1 MAIQLLS
8 SDIVNQI
15 AAGEVIE
22 NPSAVVKELVEN
34 SLDANSSIIEI
45 ELEQSG
51 LKKIVI
57 KDNGDGISKDDL
69 LKAPLRHATSKISSF
84 EDLYSISTMGFRGE
98 ALASIFSIA
107 KTKIISLEKNCSQAY
122 EITSDDISKVQI
134 GACSKGT
141 TIIVNDL
148 FYNTPARK
156 KYLKSETMELKKII
170 DIVRRFELIHY
181 DKKIILKHNGTIL
194 VNKPVFKTQ
203 KENLEYVLGKDVRGK
218 LVEVNYEFRGIK
230 IKGFIGNPT
239 QITYSYKK
247 NQYFFVN
254 SRYIK
259 SKVLSD
265 ALYSGFLSKLMTN
278 RHPLYFLE
286 IEIDPEIIDV
296 NVHPTKVEIRFE
308 DEQTIYTTM
317 ESAIL
322 ETFKTSLLFKE
333 FNQDEKKEEDVKLES
348 FSQELEAKGE
358 RVSGRVEEK
367 KSYFTTENQ
376 SDLTTKNWQEEMR
389 LREESRD
396 YGKALISNDTSS
408 DDSDQ
413 ISLKNNHGPLYD
425 ELHEFKLLGQLD
437 KTYIVVQTKKD
448 MVLVDQHVA
457 EEKYFYEMFLE
468 QIKQKKAPK
477 QTLLKGVVLEFD
489 NSEMLMYKENK
500 ELLQEIGFESEE
512 FGQNEVIIRS
522 VPILFRHK
530 TNDAQNLKELLYD
543 IVLNKSIKCVD
554 HEQHS
559 KAASMACRM
568 AVMAGD
574 ELTLPQMRTMIDN
587 LRYLKEPFNC
597 PHGRP
602 TFLKYSFYD
611 LQKKFK
617 RVV

>member
-107 KTKIISLEKNCSQAY
+107 KTKIISLEKNSSQAY
-122 EITSDDISKVQI
+122 EISSNDISKVLV
-134 GACSKGT
+134 GACSRGT
-141 TIIVNDL
+141 TIIVEEL

-194 VNKPVFKTQ
+194 VNKPSFKTQ
-203 KENLEYVLGKDVRGK
+203 KENLEYVLGKEIRGK

-348 FSQELEAKGE
+348 FSQELEARSE
-358 RVSGRVEEK
+358 RVSGRVQEK
-367 KSYFTTENQ
+367 
-376 SDLTTKNWQEEMR
+376 
-389 LREESRD
+389 
-396 YGKALISNDTSS
+396 
-408 DDSDQ
+408 
-413 ISLKNNHGPLYD
+413 
-425 ELHEFKLLGQLD
+425 
-437 KTYIVVQTKKD
+437 
-448 MVLVDQHVA
+448 
-457 EEKYFYEMFLE
+457 
-468 QIKQKKAPK
+468 
-477 QTLLKGVVLEFD
+477 
-489 NSEMLMYKENK
+489 
-500 ELLQEIGFESEE
+500 
-512 FGQNEVIIRS
+512 
-522 VPILFRHK
+522 
-530 TNDAQNLKELLYD
+530 
-543 IVLNKSIKCVD
+543 
-554 HEQHS
+554 
-559 KAASMACRM
+559 
-568 AVMAGD
+568 
-574 ELTLPQMRTMIDN
+574 
-587 LRYLKEPFNC
+587 
-597 PHGRP
+597 
-602 TFLKYSFYD
+602 
-611 LQKKFK
+611 
-617 RVV
+617 